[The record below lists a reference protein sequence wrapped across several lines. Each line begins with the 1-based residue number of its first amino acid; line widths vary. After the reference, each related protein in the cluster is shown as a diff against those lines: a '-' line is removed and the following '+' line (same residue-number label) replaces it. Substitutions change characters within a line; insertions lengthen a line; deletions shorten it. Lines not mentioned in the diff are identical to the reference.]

1 MLSII
6 GCILVTLLLIGTV
19 FVGLAVGYIDQL
31 RERQRASQYDRF

>member
-19 FVGLAVGYIDQL
+19 AFALGLGYVDQR
-31 RERQRASQYDRF
+31 REEYRASQYDPF